1 MCFASWLAAR
11 RRTSSLENQIPGSPA
26 RKIKGRA
33 PLLVSAGVIYRR
45 GEVLVGQRRRG
56 DRHAFKWEFPGGKVE
71 TGESPQQAL
80 VRELSEEL
88 QIDAKIGSEM
98 ARYEHDYPSG
108 SRVHLLFFA
117 VNEFK
122 GEPAARVFEQIR
134 WVPLIELPS
143 VDFLEGDLDF
153 VRRLARGD
161 FRRQFSQ

>member
-1 MCFASWLAAR
+1 M
-11 RRTSSLENQIPGSPA
+11 ENQKRGSTT

-33 PLLVSAGVIYRR
+33 PLLVSAGVIHKE
-45 GEVLVGQRRRG
+45 GNILLGQRRPG
-56 DRHAFKWEFPGGKVE
+56 DRHALKWEFPGGKVE
-71 TGESPQQAL
+71 MRESPQQAL

-88 QIDAKIGSEM
+88 QIEAKAGPEL

-117 VNEFK
+117 VNEFS
-122 GEPAARVFEQIR
+122 GEPKARVFEAIR
-134 WVPLIELPS
+134 WVPLAELPA

-161 FRRQFSQ
+161 FRRQFVL